1 MRRLRAWFRDR
12 PRATDAL
19 IAFVLTAFT
28 VAGGVLTVVDTS
40 EGPADSPTWALVVV
54 ALLAVATYWRRTRTM
69 LVFWGATAVGLGFA
83 LLGINDAVSLPSLV
97 LLYTVASR
105 RPRREATFAWIASLA
120 VALVLALRLADG
132 IEYAGAIAVGALVTV
147 PYAIGIAVGNR
158 RQLVDALRDR
168 AERAEAE
175 VEARTRVATLEE
187 RARISRELHDVLAHG
202 LTVMIAQSEG
212 AASVASNDADRAAEA
227 MRTVAATGRQSLNEL
242 RRLVAAERVD
252 VVDAGPDLAPMPGL
266 DDLDALVERVRT
278 AGLPVRLTRSGDA
291 ALVPDDVGRAAYR
304 LVQEALTN
312 VLKHGGSGA
321 QAEVVLEV
329 GDVLAVRV
337 ADRGGARTERSSD
350 AGAGA
355 GSGLVGMRERV
366 AMLGGELE
374 AGSTPDGGWQVRA
387 TVPLAAEDRA

>member
-1 MRRLRAWFRDR
+1 VRRLRAWFRAR
-12 PRATDAL
+12 PRATDGL

-28 VAGGVLTVVDTS
+28 VAGGVLNVIDTS
-40 EGPADSPTWALVVV
+40 TDAAPASPTWSLVVV
-54 ALLAVATYWRRTRTM
+54 SLLAVATYWRRTRTM
-69 LVFWGATAVGLGFA
+69 QVFWASIAVSLVLA
-83 LLGINDAVSLPSLV
+83 VAGINEAVSLPSLV

-105 RPRREATFAWIASLA
+105 RPRREATYAWIASLV
-120 VALVLALRLADG
+120 VALVLALRLSDG
-132 IEYAGAIAVGALVTV
+132 FEYAGSIAVGALVTV

-175 VEARTRVATLEE
+175 VEARTRVAALEE

-212 AASVASNDADRAAEA
+212 AASVAPNDAERAADA

-278 AGLPVRLTRSGDA
+278 AGLPVRLTRSGDPS
-291 ALVPDDVGRAAYR
+291 LVPDDVGRAAYR

-329 GDVLAVRV
+329 GDVLGVRV
-337 ADRGGARTERSSD
+337 ADRGGARTERHRD
-350 AGAGA
+350 AGA

-374 AGSTPDGGWQVRA
+374 AGPTVDDGWQVRA
-387 TVPLAAEDRA
+387 SVPLSAKDRA

>member
-1 MRRLRAWFRDR
+1 
-12 PRATDAL
+12 
-19 IAFVLTAFT
+19 
-28 VAGGVLTVVDTS
+28 
-40 EGPADSPTWALVVV
+40 
-54 ALLAVATYWRRTRTM
+54 
-69 LVFWGATAVGLGFA
+69 
-83 LLGINDAVSLPSLV
+83 
-97 LLYTVASR
+97 VASR
-105 RPRREATFAWIASLA
+105 RPRREATYAWIASLV
-120 VALVLALRLADG
+120 VALVLALRLSDG
-132 IEYAGAIAVGALVTV
+132 FEYAGSIAVSALVTV

-175 VEARTRVATLEE
+175 VEARTRVAALEE

-212 AASVASNDADRAAEA
+212 AASVAPNDAERAADA

-278 AGLPVRLTRSGDA
+278 AGLPVRLTRSGDPS
-291 ALVPDDVGRAAYR
+291 LVPDDVGRAAYR

-329 GDVLAVRV
+329 GDVLGVRV
-337 ADRGGARTERSSD
+337 ADRGGARTERHRD

-374 AGSTPDGGWQVRA
+374 AGPTVDGGWQVRA
-387 TVPLAAEDRA
+387 SVPLSAKDRA